1 MAHSNAHQPSI
12 TKAHQSSSVSP
23 LHPSGSTAMGG
34 GSVEYQID
42 QRLYQLYENL
52 RACNPSVLIMVN
64 ALNVVIRQYSALG
77 PVITT
82 CGDLECFIAAIT
94 AYEEEAE
101 L

>member
-1 MAHSNAHQPSI
+1 MSHSNSHQPSI
-12 TKAHQSSSVSP
+12 TKAHQPSSVSP
-23 LHPSGSTAMGG
+23 LHHSSSPVMGG

-64 ALNVVIRQYSALG
+64 ALNVVIRQYPALG

-82 CGDLECFIAAIT
+82 CSDLECFIAAVT
-94 AYEEEAE
+94 AYEEEVE

>member
-1 MAHSNAHQPSI
+1 MAHSNSHSPSS
-12 TKAHQSSSVSP
+12 TKAHQPSSVSP
-23 LHPSGSTAMGG
+23 LHHSGSTTMIG

-52 RACNPSVLIMVN
+52 RVCNPSVLIMVN
-64 ALNVVIRQYSALG
+64 ALNVVIRQYPALG

-82 CGDLECFIAAIT
+82 CGDLECFIEAVT

>member
-1 MAHSNAHQPSI
+1 MAHSNSHKTSI

-23 LHPSGSTAMGG
+23 LHRSGSTMMIRS
-34 GSVEYQID
+34 SVEYQID
-42 QRLYQLYENL
+42 QRIYQLYENL
-52 RACNPSVLIMVN
+52 RTCNPSVLIMVN
-64 ALNVVIRQYSALG
+64 ALNVVIRQYPALG

-82 CGDLECFIAAIT
+82 CSDLECFIAAVT

>member
-1 MAHSNAHQPSI
+1 MAHSNSYKTSS
-12 TKAHQSSSVSP
+12 TKAHQSSNVSP
-23 LHPSGSTAMGG
+23 LHHSGSTTMIG

-42 QRLYQLYENL
+42 HRLYQLYENL

-64 ALNVVIRQYSALG
+64 ALNVEIRQHPALG

-82 CGDLECFIAAIT
+82 CGDLECFITAIT
-94 AYEEEAE
+94 EYEEEAG

>member
-1 MAHSNAHQPSI
+1 MAHSNSHKTSI

-23 LHPSGSTAMGG
+23 LHRSGSTMMIRS
-34 GSVEYQID
+34 SVEYQID

-64 ALNVVIRQYSALG
+64 ALNVVIRQYPALG

-82 CGDLECFIAAIT
+82 CGDLECFITAIT
-94 AYEEEAE
+94 EYEEGAE